1 MSSVMGTVRFRN
13 RGLANGAAAVFLSL
27 LITSSMSAGQ
37 PADGLFGE
45 AGRIQLS
52 PMSATAVNGVE
63 LGGPF
68 SITYSPSAAYD
79 LKAGSICNHGSQSQT
94 GILRV
99 ELWAFSQP
107 YTGGAV
113 SGYRLTNA
121 NVMSGLE
128 QNQCYSNYDSSTAYP
143 GTNPTP
149 PSGTYYPVL
158 FLSEYE
164 SASTNDGFVYDDYA
178 LVPSTVSVS
187 NGVIT
192 VGAAPRGCTPD
203 SQTLCIDD
211 RPGDQRFQI
220 RASFH
225 TAQGTGQS
233 GIAHPIGLST
243 LGVNQ
248 GGLLWFF
255 SANNPEVVIKVVNG
269 CTLNSRYWVFASAGT
284 NVGVNMTVTDTQTS
298 AVKTYTNP
306 DLTAWA
312 PIQDTAAFPC
322 Q

>member
-13 RGLANGAAAVFLSL
+13 RGVASTVAAVILSL
-27 LITSSMSAGQ
+27 LIASRMSAGE
-37 PADGLFGE
+37 PANGRLVGE
-45 AGRIQLS
+45 AARSPLS
-52 PMSATAVNGVE
+52 TMSATAVNGME

-68 SITYSPSAAYD
+68 SVTYSPSADYD
-79 LKAGSICNHGSQSQT
+79 LKAGSICNHGSQPFSAT
-94 GILRV
+94 LRV

-113 SGYRLTNA
+113 SGGYRLTNA
-121 NVMSGLE
+121 NVMTGLA
-128 QNQCYSNYDSSTAYP
+128 QNQCYSNYDSLTAYP
-143 GTNPTP
+143 STTP

-164 SASTNDGFVYDDYA
+164 NASGNDGFVYDDYA

-192 VGAAPRGCTPD
+192 VGAAPTGCTAD

-220 RASFH
+220 RATFH

-306 DLTAWA
+306 DLQAWA